1 MKNLTLNEQ
10 QEIYGGGFE
19 EGREIGHAI
28 GSTLTGALALFG
40 AYVFFKGFIP
50 IVYKKIFVK
59 ACFNAGFFFFASRR
73 CLSPLALK
81 RKSANK
87 IFTDKRSQRG
97 TLTYD

>member
-40 AYVFFKGFIP
+40 AYVFFKGFI
-50 IVYKKIFVK
+50 
-59 ACFNAGFFFFASRR
+59 
-73 CLSPLALK
+73 
-81 RKSANK
+81 
-87 IFTDKRSQRG
+87 
-97 TLTYD
+97 

>member
-28 GSTLTGALALFG
+28 DSTLTGALALFG

-50 IVYKKIFVK
+50 IV
-59 ACFNAGFFFFASRR
+59 
-73 CLSPLALK
+73 
-81 RKSANK
+81 
-87 IFTDKRSQRG
+87 
-97 TLTYD
+97 

>member
-40 AYVFFKGFIP
+40 AYVFF
-50 IVYKKIFVK
+50 
-59 ACFNAGFFFFASRR
+59 
-73 CLSPLALK
+73 
-81 RKSANK
+81 
-87 IFTDKRSQRG
+87 QRIHSYCIEKNICES
-97 TLTYD
+97 LL